1 MKLFWNQVS
10 CTGHQTGRC
19 SGSKLSSGFVS
30 RRPDRSPVTGCKY
43 VQTPGMRRVICT
55 IPIYIQYTMSDP
67 RTEVCF
73 HPFKHPC
80 LIFHERAGHR
90 VKVHTPEVRG
100 ARFIGN
106 RFAHRSPF
114 VAFHKYLDFNSSHA
128 WSASLLNWDRKREY
142 TKEYTKFLKTI
153 FFFLH
158 DIPICSATFWCR
170 VEDSRICPSKAS
182 AMFTE
187 HCSALLLQ
195 IQRYHL
201 RLFCAE
207 TIRALFLFWRVH
219 LVQHHLGNN
228 MLSNFCF

>member
-1 MKLFWNQVS
+1 
-10 CTGHQTGRC
+10 
-19 SGSKLSSGFVS
+19 
-30 RRPDRSPVTGCKY
+30 
-43 VQTPGMRRVICT
+43 
-55 IPIYIQYTMSDP
+55 MSDP

-80 LIFHERAGHR
+80 LIFHERADHR

-142 TKEYTKFLKTI
+142 TKSCHTKFLKTI

-182 AMFTE
+182 AMFSSEIHDSDATI
-187 HCSALLLQ
+187 SWNYR
-195 IQRYHL
+195 ISNNISRYIL
-201 RLFCAE
+201 PSLN
-207 TIRALFLFWRVH
+207 IR
-219 LVQHHLGNN
+219 
-228 MLSNFCF
+228 M